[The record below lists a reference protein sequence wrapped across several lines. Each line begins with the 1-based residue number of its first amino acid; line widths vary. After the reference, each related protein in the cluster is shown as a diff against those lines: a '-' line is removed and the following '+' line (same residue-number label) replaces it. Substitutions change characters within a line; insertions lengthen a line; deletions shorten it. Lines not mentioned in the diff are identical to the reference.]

1 MNPCKKILTATLAA
15 ALTLALCSCQLS
27 KILPSATEDTTT
39 TGELITFTVPT
50 TAATTAP
57 TEPMDLASAD
67 LTPYITLGTYK
78 GLTATMSITPLTDEE
93 FETELTTY
101 LNSATVYEHVTDR
114 AAAEGDTVIVDY
126 VGTMDG
132 VAFSGGTAQ
141 NQSVTISENS
151 GYIPGFAEGL
161 IGAMPGTTV
170 AVNVTFPADYYEDM
184 AGKDAVFT
192 FTVHY
197 IQGEKIAPE
206 ATDEFITL
214 FTDGAFTSIAEFRT
228 YYREYLDA
236 TAESEAYTAALESLW
251 TQATSN
257 ATIHS
262 LPEQHVQYYYET
274 YKTQYEQMAQYYGM
288 TLDQLGITDAT
299 LRSTAEDLTRQDLV
313 FYALAQAEN
322 ITLTDEEY
330 AQRLSELAARY
341 ADTEANLV
349 AYYGEDYLRDVFLY
363 DEVQTMLYDNANI
376 TK

>member
-1 MNPCKKILTATLAA
+1 MNPFKKILTATLAA
-15 ALTLALCSCQLS
+15 SLTLTLCSCQLS
-27 KILPSATEDTTT
+27 KILPSATEETT
-39 TGELITFTVPT
+39 TGELITFTLPT
-50 TAATTAP
+50 TAPTAEP

-78 GLTATMSITPLTDEE
+78 GLTATMSVTPLSDAE
-93 FETELTTY
+93 FETELTAY
-101 LNSATVYEHVTDR
+101 LNSTPVYEKVTDR
-114 AAAEGDTVIVDY
+114 AAVEGDTVIVDY

-170 AVNVTFPADYYEDM
+170 AVDVTFPENYYEDM
-184 AGKDAVFT
+184 AGKAAVFT

-197 IQGEKIAPE
+197 IQGEAITPE
-206 ATDEFITL
+206 ATDAFITL

-251 TQATSN
+251 SQAIAN

-262 LPEQHVQYYYET
+262 LPEQHVQYYYDT
-274 YKTQYEQMAQYYGM
+274 YKAQYEQLAQAYGVTM
-288 TLDQLGITDAT
+288 DQLGITEET
-299 LRSTAEDLTRQDLV
+299 LQSTAEDLTRQDLV
-313 FYALAQAEN
+313 FYALAQAES

-330 AQRLSELAARY
+330 AKRLSELAAQY
-341 ADTEANLV
+341 GDTEANLV

-363 DEVQTMLYDNANI
+363 DEVQSMLYDNANI
-376 TK
+376 TE